1 MITMLLNVF
10 KKQNKQEKNIEQ
22 EVTTFIQKEQERR
35 QQADA
40 FVRMMQNVIPYAM
53 QEVWG
58 ITDPKIIIGETVLFK
73 VDSKSFIVMK
83 TQFTEIHVLELRGQA
98 YWATVQEIMNFAHDL
113 LEDIKKREEGRDQLL
128 IDLNKL
134 SEQMSNSSVGGKV
147 SKAFV
152 PVEPQFLKNKPTS

>member
-1 MITMLLNVF
+1 MLFNVF

-22 EVTTFIQKEQERR
+22 EVTVFIQKEQKRR

-58 ITDPKIIIGETVLFK
+58 ITDPKIVIGETVLFK
-73 VDSKSFIVMK
+73 TDSTSFVVMK

-113 LEDIKKREEGRDQLL
+113 LEDITKREEGREQLL
-128 IDLNKL
+128 VDLNKL
-134 SEQMSNSSVGGKV
+134 SEQMSNSSVGGKA

-152 PVEPQFLKNKPTS
+152 PTEPVFLKNSPTN